1 MIWFGPRL
9 FPSNRSSRSDR
20 FGLSINTS
28 MSRVN
33 PSVPIPATTP
43 QPRAATLHDRSIDW
57 IACGTSLLRSSA
69 ARNSSAPRLSWNASI
84 AQASARN
91 AQRRAEPE
99 LLLLP
104 LWLFVAGVP
113 LLLVWSLLS
122 LGPLASPRT
131 DASSA

>member
-1 MIWFGPRL
+1 
-9 FPSNRSSRSDR
+9 
-20 FGLSINTS
+20 

-33 PSVPIPATTP
+33 PSFPIPATTP

-84 AQASARN
+84 AQISARN

-99 LLLLP
+99 LPPLLLLP